1 MLLTVYVDVPTLPEI
16 YAYVLRSKPGKLFIN
31 RFAEE
36 ENNIIYYAEPGFF
49 PAFSL
54 QFLSLRVLHSL
65 HGSLSRAGAA
75 SL

>member
-36 ENNIIYYAEPGFF
+36 ENNIIY
-49 PAFSL
+49 
-54 QFLSLRVLHSL
+54 LR
-65 HGSLSRAGAA
+65 
-75 SL
+75 